1 MCKKEVAKVIW
12 LQKFSK
18 NASRKNVLQVG
29 IADVNSDTSKL
40 LTEYIRICD
49 ASCPAG
55 SSTAATCP
63 DVKIKVTK
71 LSERQNTP
79 CRSSRALYPSFF
91 QLISDTA
98 TKLTEKPAVSK
109 IGSSRSKIGR
119 PVDFG
124 LRNEFELP
132 LLQKTKMTK
141 SRVLASAISQGAA
154 RRGRPRGRRASLAP
168 GPGPAVYVIAKYWD
182 RCIHP
187 SASTLQASS
196 PTSVRFSH
204 AKSQYGSQAVMLRM
218 WRCNDSEISCC
229 IS

>member
-1 MCKKEVAKVIW
+1 MCKKEVARAFR

-18 NASRKNVLQVG
+18 NTSRKNVLQVE

-40 LTEYIRICD
+40 LTEYTRISSS
-49 ASCPAG
+49 SCPAG
-55 SSTAATCP
+55 SSTATTCP
-63 DVKIKVTK
+63 DVKIKVTR

-132 LLQKTKMTK
+132 LLRHIQHR
-141 SRVLASAISQGAA
+141 SS
-154 RRGRPRGRRASLAP
+154 SLA
-168 GPGPAVYVIAKYWD
+168 
-182 RCIHP
+182 R
-187 SASTLQASS
+187 L
-196 PTSVRFSH
+196 
-204 AKSQYGSQAVMLRM
+204 
-218 WRCNDSEISCC
+218 
-229 IS
+229 